1 MRWLIMLIAGLG
13 FAMSASAGDFDYSGH
28 KVTVSGVPSAV
39 FGSYD
44 NYEGKGG
51 GFSRDGSSYH
61 FGKNGTVTVNW
72 ASGRTVQADWG
83 LVRTKD
89 GSDFMRI
96 KKSPGKPEFV
106 GAYILAM
113 KIKDQYHISKF
124 YYLPKSNEIW
134 ETSARY
140 QMMKKQ

>member
-1 MRWLIMLIAGLG
+1 MRWLIMLIASLGL
-13 FAMSASAGDFDYSGH
+13 AMTASAGDFDYSGH
-28 KVTVSGVPSAV
+28 RVTVSGAPSAV

-51 GFSRDGSSYH
+51 SFSRDGSSYH

-72 ASGRTVQADWG
+72 AGGRTVQADWG

-96 KKSPGKPEFV
+96 KQSPGNPEFV

-113 KIKDQYHISKF
+113 KIQGQYHISKF

>member
-1 MRWLIMLIAGLG
+1 MRVFMLLAGVLLTL
-13 FAMSASAGDFDYSGH
+13 SASAADFDYSGH
-28 KVTVSGVPSAV
+28 TVTVKGIPSAV
-39 FGSYD
+39 FGGYN

-51 GFSRDGSSYH
+51 GFSPDGSTYD
-61 FGKNGTVTVNW
+61 FGKDGTVTVNW
-72 ASGRTVQADWG
+72 AGGRTVKADWG
-83 LVRTKD
+83 LVKTSD

-96 KKSPGKPEFV
+96 ETSPGKPEFV

>member
-1 MRWLIMLIAGLG
+1 MRGLMMLFVGLG
-13 FAMSASAGDFDYSGH
+13 MTLSVSAADFNYSGH
-28 KVTVSGVPSAV
+28 KVTVDGIPAAV
-39 FGSYD
+39 FGNYA

-51 GFSRDGSSYH
+51 RFSRDGSRYH
-61 FGKNGTVTVNW
+61 FGRDGTVTVNW
-72 ASGRTVQADWG
+72 AGGRTVKADWG

-89 GSDFMRI
+89 GSDFMRLET
-96 KKSPGKPEFV
+96 SPGKPEFV

-124 YYLPKSNEIW
+124 YYLPETNEIW